1 MYCPHCGAP
10 ISTEAQF
17 CPYCGTAVPSA
28 SNPLASAGGVGSPPP
43 LFSRPSAVTPQ
54 PAPPPRRR
62 RRRLVIA
69 VIVVVVVLI
78 VAVVAVDYFTM
89 PPVQVAYVFV
99 WAPDN
104 VCGLNTNAIEFSGY
118 NGSTGASQTLDFLM
132 PNYNAT
138 TCTVVSAATNSSG
151 FSLSEIQVPLSISA
165 GGTASMNITI
175 TSPSS
180 DFSGNMNLVLG

>member
-1 MYCPHCGAP
+1 M
-10 ISTEAQF
+10 
-17 CPYCGTAVPSA
+17 V
-28 SNPLASAGGVGSPPP
+28 N
-43 LFSRPSAVTPQ
+43 PQ

-62 RRRLVIA
+62 HRRLVIA

-78 VAVVAVDYFTM
+78 VAVVAVDYFEM
-89 PPVQVAYVFV
+89 PPVQVAYVYV

-104 VCGLNTNAIEFSGY
+104 VCGLNANAIEFPGY

-132 PNYNAT
+132 PNYNT
-138 TCTVVSAATNSSG
+138 STCTVVSATTNSSG